1 MIEKGVYFIS
11 GIDTDCG
18 KSHVT
23 GLIARNLQNN
33 GVRVVTQK
41 LIQTGCIGVSED
53 IITHR
58 RIMGIDLLPEDIDM
72 TTCPIVFTHPCSPH
86 LAARLDG
93 RSIDL
98 DLIKHSTEV
107 LKKRFEVVLVEGAGG
122 ILVPVTEEYS
132 MADYAAEMH
141 LPVIFVTTAK
151 LGSINHAMLSIEY
164 CLSRGIEI
172 AAIAY
177 NVYGE
182 NDQLIVDDTRELLKS
197 LINKRLPQ
205 TEFMEFSDQ
214 VF

>member
-23 GLIARNLQNN
+23 GLIARNLHTN
-33 GVRVVTQK
+33 GVSVVTQK
-41 LIQTGCIGVSED
+41 LIQTGCVGVSED

-58 RIMGIDLLPEDIDM
+58 RIMGIDLLPEDLDM

-93 RSIDL
+93 KSIDL

-107 LKKRFEVVLVEGAGG
+107 LRERFEVVLVEGAGG

-151 LGSINHAMLSIEY
+151 LGSINHALLSIEY
-164 CLSRGIEI
+164 CLSREIEI
-172 AAIAY
+172 AAIVY
-177 NVYGE
+177 NVYGD
-182 NDQLIVDDTRELLKS
+182 NDPLIVDDTRELLKA
-197 LINKRLPQ
+197 LINKRLPDAK
-205 TEFMEFSDQ
+205 FMEFSDKN
-214 VF
+214 

>member
-197 LINKRLPQ
+197 LINKRLPH